1 VEGFLL
7 IALGTICEPQPMS
20 SPDHSHPGDQT
31 EQRRDHYGLP
41 MVNPATQELVREKR
55 GAVSILRLNRP
66 EARNAL
72 TPGLI
77 VDLGAAVVEAE
88 SDADIRV
95 VVLTGTGDRAFCAGM
110 DLRSFA
116 EGEAGPV
123 AGSEEAFAGFFR
135 LIRGEVVVPVIG
147 AANGTAVA
155 GGLEL
160 LLGCDVVV
168 SASVARFGLP
178 EVKRGLFAA
187 GGGTSIGTRI
197 PLAIALEMALTGDL
211 IDAARAHEIGLVNS
225 VVASEN
231 VLSKAIE
238 IADRIAAN
246 GPLGLAATKEL
257 VRLAITDQSLA
268 RTRQKE
274 WQALVFNSEDAKEGA
289 RAFVEK
295 RPPSWKGR

>member
-1 VEGFLL
+1 
-7 IALGTICEPQPMS
+7 
-20 SPDHSHPGDQT
+20 
-31 EQRRDHYGLP
+31 
-41 MVNPATQELVREKR
+41 VNPSTQELVRERR

-77 VDLGAAVVEAE
+77 VDLGAAVLEAE

-116 EGEAGPV
+116 EGEAGLV
-123 AGSEEAFAGFFR
+123 AGSEEALAGFFR
-135 LIRGEVVVPVIG
+135 LIRGEVVVPVVG

-160 LLGCDVVV
+160 LLGCDLVVA
-168 SASVARFGLP
+168 ASEARFGLP

-197 PLAIALEMALTGDL
+197 PLAIALEMALTGEV

-225 VVASEN
+225 VVTPGD

-238 IADRIAAN
+238 MADRIAAN
-246 GPLGLAATKEL
+246 SPLGVAATKEL
-257 VRLAITDQSLA
+257 VRLSVTDRSLA
-268 RTRQKE
+268 RTRQAE